1 MQPPVTE
8 IEGFDK
14 KQFRRGLKLINRSL
28 KLRPFSHAIAITGA
42 CLFSIAAVILTR
54 VLGYATD
61 DVIIPNL
68 DNNTL
73 DKRDLWLAFA
83 LIIAVGLLL
92 SLIHI

>member
-8 IEGFDK
+8 NENPQK
-14 KQFRRGLKLINRSL
+14 NQFRRGLKLISRSL

-42 CLFSIAAVILTR
+42 CLFSIAAVLLTR

-68 DNNTL
+68 DNN
-73 DKRDLWLAFA
+73 
-83 LIIAVGLLL
+83 
-92 SLIHI
+92 SLN